1 MKLSRLCCALSA
13 FALVMMAT
21 AVNAAFVQY
30 RVTTSSLV
38 KDAGFGDPFGLDAL
52 NGGSGGFTVD
62 IPDTGTGSLGA
73 DDIVDTYF
81 VLGDVIGDLAPGQF
95 WTDEDASYLF
105 FSGTYANGLLNI
117 NSSDYPRLS
126 VSKYDESSG
135 GDDNIAIYFSSYES
149 FSAADN
155 KVGVLS
161 GTATISQGSY
171 SSPVPIPNAF
181 WFLGSGLIGLVGFR
195 RKFSKS

>member
-1 MKLSRLCCALSA
+1 M
-13 FALVMMAT
+13 
-21 AVNAAFVQY
+21 
-30 RVTTSSLV
+30 
-38 KDAGFGDPFGLDAL
+38 
-52 NGGSGGFTVD
+52 
-62 IPDTGTGSLGA
+62 GA
-73 DDIVDTYF
+73 DDIVDIFF
-81 VLGDVIGDLAPGQF
+81 VLGDAIGNLAPGQF

-105 FSGTYANGLLNI
+105 FSGTYANVLLNI
-117 NSSDYPRLS
+117 NASDYPRLS

-171 SSPVPIPNAF
+171 SSSVPVPTVSEWGMIVF
-181 WFLGSGLIGLVGFR
+181 FILLVGSALWVFR
-195 RKFSKS
+195 QRTGQKSG